1 MILELQEDGVDIWF
15 IMNEIDPYKTAKII
29 NKTHIVLIAIF
40 SVTRSEFSYHKRSQ
54 NHIFQIRTNRL
65 WFFFCENREPE
76 RLNYMHQNHLTSA
89 LSKMLLHRKLN
100 TTEVKNSRT
109 ENWQQKYCN
118 HFSRQWKWRSFI
130 NSKFVVKAQIAT
142 VPEGKAVDANWG
154 YMYSETYGIRS
165 SYSI

>member
-1 MILELQEDGVDIWF
+1 VNSAIIRDH
-15 IMNEIDPYKTAKII
+15 KT
-29 NKTHIVLIAIF
+29 IF
-40 SVTRSEFSYHKRSQ
+40 FRSELTDYG
-54 NHIFQIRTNRL
+54 
-65 WFFFCENREPE
+65 FFCENREPE

-142 VPEGKAVDANWG
+142 VPEGKAVDAN
-154 YMYSETYGIRS
+154 
-165 SYSI
+165 